1 MHSFHRRGGG
11 MSLGQ
16 QQLRLFINKK
26 NRSNKLNQVLFVEIN
41 DSHALN
47 LIT

>member
-16 QQLRLFINKK
+16 QQLRLFINTEKK
-26 NRSNKLNQVLFVEIN
+26 EKKKQQTKPSFIRGN
-41 DSHALN
+41 
-47 LIT
+47 